1 MNKRSARTFALAA
14 AITAVAGGALGSG
27 AAFADE
33 TGASPQVP
41 AGQTVCVDLPI
52 TGVSGHAIGV
62 SDLPVRFT
70 LSVQDDGSPGFTLVA
85 QSDGA
90 TTQWRGELPGA
101 TGYVVRTARACAEN
115 LGDQDTAAFL
125 TIETDDSAVVADAP
139 APVAASA
146 ADQAAE
152 AVDPQPSDEVADSP
166 AAAVVDDTVSAVQSV
181 VDRVE
186 AVVAE
191 LVAEIG

>member
-1 MNKRSARTFALAA
+1 MNKRSARSFVLAA

-41 AGQTVCVDLPI
+41 AGQTVCVDLPT

-70 LSVQDDGSPGFTLVA
+70 LSVQDDGSPAFTLVA

-115 LGDQDTAAFL
+115 LGDQDTSAFL
-125 TIETDDSAVVADAP
+125 TIETDDNAVVADAP
-139 APVAASA
+139 APVAASE
-146 ADQAAE
+146 QAAE

-186 AVVAE
+186 AVIAE